1 MKASCNFA
9 EAKVKYIATRKTEI
23 ENDSDKQVTGGE
35 VEIANFEYGLLTLQV
50 LEPESCLTS
59 SLLSRRR
66 CRPFP
71 SGPEWQK

>member
-1 MKASCNFA
+1 MKTSCNFA
-9 EAKVKYIATRKTEI
+9 EAKGKYIATRKTEI

-50 LEPESCLTS
+50 LQPESCFTS
-59 SLLSRRR
+59 SFLSHRP

-71 SGPEWQK
+71 SGPDWQK